1 MQTLNDLF
9 QVFVNLV
16 RETAIC
22 PTIQIE
28 WVRIISRWLSS
39 LAPGMATSYN
49 NDLYCRQIGIQYEE
63 VLSSLITVR

>member
-28 WVRIISRWLSS
+28 WVRIIS
-39 LAPGMATSYN
+39 
-49 NDLYCRQIGIQYEE
+49 D
-63 VLSSLITVR
+63 